1 MASITVNRL
10 TTSNTA
16 PMITGTVQFERYDS
30 NRNPKETI
38 QIVVN
43 YRTYDLFR
51 NVGLDETVK
60 PNIWKLHFPEAFI
73 NAGTY
78 DVEAK
83 VIDVATEEVVAKD
96 NTIDELIIR
105 LPTAQET
112 AKNNLTLLQKVA
124 LVSAL
129 MNDVQRLF
137 GGQNGIGGNPSVHP
151 TLDDDSSTSLAGR
164 ADQERAEDQR
174 AKDKKKRQTPNK
186 NAVPPK
192 KHAFAAVDSAALADG
207 TTSGA
212 DIDPPDSASILRQA
226 AEAVQSAPDT
236 AAAAAQQQYSSTPT
250 SSLG

>member
-10 TTSNTA
+10 ITSNTA

-43 YRTYDLFR
+43 YQTYELFR

-60 PNIWKLHFPEAFI
+60 PNIWKLHFPEPFI

-105 LPTAQET
+105 APTAEEV

-124 LVSAL
+124 LVSSL
-129 MNDVQRLF
+129 MNDVQKLF

-164 ADQERAEDQR
+164 ADQERAE
-174 AKDKKKRQTPNK
+174 AIAVIDKKKRQEPNK
-186 NAVPPK
+186 NPVPVK
-192 KHAFAAVDSAALADG
+192 KHAMAAVDSSATNPKELTGDQAKYKGFGLEGLDAADRKAVL
-207 TTSGA
+207 SGGLTKA
-212 DIDPPDSASILRQA
+212 EKA
-226 AEAVQSAPDT
+226 AM
-236 AAAAAQQQYSSTPT
+236 
-250 SSLG
+250 GK